1 MSEEEII
8 EILKELISWR
18 GKHVE
23 VRDYEIEAIQ
33 GLLVLYKKQQNE
45 IEELKQDNAKQW
57 EERCRLTFK
66 LQEAEERLSQIELQI
81 LEED

>member
-23 VRDYEIEAIQ
+23 VRDYEIKAIQ
-33 GLLVLYKKQQNE
+33 DLLDLYKKQQNE